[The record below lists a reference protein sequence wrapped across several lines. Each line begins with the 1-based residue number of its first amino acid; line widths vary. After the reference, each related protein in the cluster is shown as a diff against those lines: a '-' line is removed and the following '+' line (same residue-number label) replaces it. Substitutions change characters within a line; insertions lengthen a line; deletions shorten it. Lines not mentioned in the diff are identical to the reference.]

1 MQRMR
6 EQVCAYDVTRWA
18 KEFLEALGECHGDAP
33 R

>member
-6 EQVCAYDVTRWA
+6 DQVCAYDVTRWA
-18 KEFLEALGECHGDAP
+18 KEFLEALGDRDACP